1 MVNIMRKNASRLL
14 NHFGSACRLLVC
26 VASLTLLLTTTMSV
40 VGLSP
45 NVNAAACGS
54 GSDADFLG
62 LPPWHRGLTCKD
74 DAVNLTAKPIGQTV
88 VIVALNIV
96 DMALRLLSLVAV
108 GFIIFGGFQ
117 YMIARGEPGG
127 VAKGKATV
135 THAVIG
141 LIIGIASSAIV
152 GFLVSRL
159 GV

>member
-1 MVNIMRKNASRLL
+1 MISRKVGKLL
-14 NHFGSACRLLVC
+14 NHFGSACQLLVC
-26 VASLTLLLTTTMSV
+26 AASLALLLTATMPV
-40 VGLSP
+40 VGLLP
-45 NVNAAACGS
+45 NANAAACGDS
-54 GSDADFLG
+54 SDADFLG

-74 DAVNLTAKPIGQTV
+74 DAVDLTAKPIGQTV
-88 VIVALNIV
+88 VIIALNIV

>member
-1 MVNIMRKNASRLL
+1 MISRKVGKLL
-14 NHFGSACRLLVC
+14 NHFDSACRLLVC
-26 VASLTLLLTTTMSV
+26 VVSLALLLTTTMSV

-54 GSDADFLG
+54 GSDANFLG
-62 LPPWHRGLTCKD
+62 LPPWHRGLTCD
-74 DAVNLTAKPIGQTV
+74 GDVVDLSAKPIGETV
-88 VIVALNIV
+88 VIIALNIV
-96 DMALRLLSLVAV
+96 DMALRLLSLVAI

>member
-1 MVNIMRKNASRLL
+1 MKKNISKLL
-14 NHFGSACRLLVC
+14 NHFGLACQLLVC
-26 VASLTLLLTTTMSV
+26 VASLALLLTATMPV
-40 VGLSP
+40 IGLSP
-45 NVNAAACGS
+45 NVNAAACGDDT
-54 GSDADFLG
+54 DADFLG
-62 LPPWHRGLTCKD
+62 LPPWHRGLTCD
-74 DAVNLTAKPIGQTV
+74 GDVVDLSAEPIGETV
-88 VIVALNIV
+88 VIIALNIV
-96 DMALRLLSLVAV
+96 DMALRLLSLIAI

>member
-1 MVNIMRKNASRLL
+1 MMSRKVGKLL
-14 NHFGSACRLLVC
+14 NHFGSACRLFVC
-26 VASLTLLLTTTMSV
+26 VASLALLLTATMPV

-45 NVNAAACGS
+45 NANAAACGAS
-54 GSDADFLG
+54 SDADFLG

-74 DAVNLTAKPIGQTV
+74 DAVDLTAKPIGQTV
-88 VIVALNIV
+88 VIIALNIV
-96 DMALRLLSLVAV
+96 DMALRLLSLVAI

>member
-1 MVNIMRKNASRLL
+1 MISRKVGKLL

-26 VASLTLLLTTTMSV
+26 AASLALLLTTTMSV

-45 NVNAAACGS
+45 NVNAAACGA

-62 LPPWHRGLTCKD
+62 LPPWHRGLTCD
-74 DAVNLTAKPIGQTV
+74 GDVVDLSAKPIGETV
-88 VIVALNIV
+88 VIIALNIV
-96 DMALRLLSLVAV
+96 DMALRLLSLVAI

-117 YMIARGEPGG
+117 YMTARGEPSG

>member
-1 MVNIMRKNASRLL
+1 MISRKVGKLL
-14 NHFGSACRLLVC
+14 NHFGSACQLLVC
-26 VASLTLLLTTTMSV
+26 VASLALLLTATMPV

-54 GSDADFLG
+54 DSDADFLG

-74 DAVNLTAKPIGQTV
+74 DAVDLTAKPIGQTV
-88 VIVALNIV
+88 VIIALNIV
-96 DMALRLLSLVAV
+96 DMALRLLSLVAI

>member
-1 MVNIMRKNASRLL
+1 MVNIMKKNASKLL
-14 NHFGSACRLLVC
+14 NHFGLTCQVLVC
-26 VASLTLLLTTTMSV
+26 AASLALLLTATMPV
-40 VGLSP
+40 IGLSP

-62 LPPWHRGLTCKD
+62 LPPWHRGLTCD
-74 DAVNLTAKPIGQTV
+74 GDVVDLSAKPIGETV
-88 VIVALNIV
+88 VIIALNMV
-96 DMALRLLSLVAV
+96 DMALRLLSLVAI

>member
-1 MVNIMRKNASRLL
+1 MISRKIGKLL
-14 NHFGSACRLLVC
+14 NHFGSACQLLVC
-26 VASLTLLLTTTMSV
+26 AASLTLLLTTTMSV

-45 NVNAAACGS
+45 NANAATCGAS
-54 GSDADFLG
+54 SDADFLG

-74 DAVNLTAKPIGQTV
+74 DAVDLTAKPIGQTV
-88 VIVALNIV
+88 VIIALNIV

-108 GFIIFGGFQ
+108 GFIVFGGFQ

>member
-1 MVNIMRKNASRLL
+1 MVNIMKKEVSKLL
-14 NHFGSACRLLVC
+14 NYLGSACQLLVC
-26 VASLTLLLTTTMSV
+26 VVSLALLLTAAMPAI
-40 VGLSP
+40 GLSP
-45 NVNAAACGS
+45 NVNAAACG
-54 GSDADFLG
+54 GDTDADFLG
-62 LPPWHRGLTCKD
+62 LPPWHRGLTCD
-74 DAVNLTAKPIGQTV
+74 GDVVDLSAEPIGETV
-88 VIVALNIV
+88 VIIALNIV
-96 DMALRLLSLVAV
+96 DMALRLLSLVAI

>member
-1 MVNIMRKNASRLL
+1 MVNIMKKNISKLL
-14 NHFGSACRLLVC
+14 NHFGSACQLLVC
-26 VASLTLLLTTTMSV
+26 VASLALLLTAMMPV

-45 NVNAAACGS
+45 NVNAAACGGS
-54 GSDADFLG
+54 SDADFLG
-62 LPPWHRGLTCKD
+62 LPPWHRGLTCD
-74 DAVNLTAKPIGQTV
+74 GDVVDLSAKPIGETV
-88 VIVALNIV
+88 VIIALNIV
-96 DMALRLLSLVAV
+96 DMALRLLSLVAI

>member
-1 MVNIMRKNASRLL
+1 MVNIMKKNISKLL
-14 NHFGSACRLLVC
+14 NHFGLACQLLVC
-26 VASLTLLLTTTMSV
+26 VAFLALLLTATMPV

-45 NVNAAACGS
+45 NVNAAACGDS
-54 GSDADFLG
+54 SDADFLG
-62 LPPWHRGLTCKD
+62 LPPWHRGLTCD
-74 DAVNLTAKPIGQTV
+74 GDVVDLSAKPIGETV
-88 VIVALNIV
+88 VIIALNMV
-96 DMALRLLSLVAV
+96 DMALRLLSLVAI

>member
-1 MVNIMRKNASRLL
+1 MVNIMKKNASKLL
-14 NHFGSACRLLVC
+14 KHFGLACQLLVC
-26 VASLTLLLTTTMSV
+26 AASLALLLTATMPV

-62 LPPWHRGLTCKD
+62 LPPWHRGLTCD
-74 DAVNLTAKPIGQTV
+74 GDVVDLSAKPIGETV
-88 VIVALNIV
+88 VIIALNMV
-96 DMALRLLSLVAV
+96 DMALRLLSLVAI

>member
-1 MVNIMRKNASRLL
+1 ML
-14 NHFGSACRLLVC
+14 NHFGLACQLLVC
-26 VASLTLLLTTTMSV
+26 AASLALLLTATMPV

-62 LPPWHRGLTCKD
+62 LPPWHRGLTCD
-74 DAVNLTAKPIGQTV
+74 GDVVDLSAKPIGETV
-88 VIVALNIV
+88 VIIALNMV
-96 DMALRLLSLVAV
+96 DMALRLLSLVAI

>member
-1 MVNIMRKNASRLL
+1 MKKNASKLL
-14 NHFGSACRLLVC
+14 NHFGSACRLLAC
-26 VASLTLLLTTTMSV
+26 VASLALLLAATMPV

-45 NVNAAACGS
+45 NANAAACGDS
-54 GSDADFLG
+54 SDASFLG
-62 LPPWHRGLTCKD
+62 LPPWHRGLTCNGD
-74 DAVNLTAKPIGQTV
+74 GTVNLAAKPIGQTV
-88 VIVALNIV
+88 VIIALNIV
-96 DMALRLLSLVAV
+96 DMALRLLSLVAI

>member
-1 MVNIMRKNASRLL
+1 MISRKVGKLL
-14 NHFGSACRLLVC
+14 NHFGSACQLLVC
-26 VASLTLLLTTTMSV
+26 VASLALPLTATMSV

-54 GSDADFLG
+54 DSDADFLG
-62 LPPWHRGLTCKD
+62 LPPWHRGLACKD
-74 DAVNLTAKPIGQTV
+74 DAVDLTAKPIGQTV
-88 VIVALNIV
+88 VIIALNIV
-96 DMALRLLSLVAV
+96 DMALRLLSLVAI

>member
-1 MVNIMRKNASRLL
+1 MVNIMKKNASKLL
-14 NHFGSACRLLVC
+14 NHFGLACQLLVC
-26 VASLTLLLTTTMSV
+26 AASLALLLTATMSV

-62 LPPWHRGLTCKD
+62 LPPWHRGLTCD
-74 DAVNLTAKPIGQTV
+74 GDVVDLSAKPIGETV
-88 VIVALNIV
+88 VIIALNMV
-96 DMALRLLSLVAV
+96 DMALRLLSLVAI

-117 YMIARGEPGG
+117 YMIARGEPSG

>member
-1 MVNIMRKNASRLL
+1 MISRKVGKLL
-14 NHFGSACRLLVC
+14 NYFGSVCRLLVC
-26 VASLTLLLTTTMSV
+26 VASLALLLTATMPV

-45 NVNAAACGS
+45 NANAAACGAS
-54 GSDADFLG
+54 SDADFLG
-62 LPPWHRGLTCKD
+62 LPPWHRGLTCD
-74 DAVNLTAKPIGQTV
+74 GDVVDLSAKPIGETV
-88 VIVALNIV
+88 VIIALNMV
-96 DMALRLLSLVAV
+96 DMALRLLSLVAI

-117 YMIARGEPGG
+117 YMIARGESGG

>member
-1 MVNIMRKNASRLL
+1 MVNTMKKNASKLL
-14 NHFGSACRLLVC
+14 NHFGLACQVLVC
-26 VASLTLLLTTTMSV
+26 AASLALLLTATMPV

-62 LPPWHRGLTCKD
+62 LPPWHRGLTCD
-74 DAVNLTAKPIGQTV
+74 GDVVDLSAKPIGETV
-88 VIVALNIV
+88 VIIALNMV
-96 DMALRLLSLVAV
+96 DMALRLLSLVAI